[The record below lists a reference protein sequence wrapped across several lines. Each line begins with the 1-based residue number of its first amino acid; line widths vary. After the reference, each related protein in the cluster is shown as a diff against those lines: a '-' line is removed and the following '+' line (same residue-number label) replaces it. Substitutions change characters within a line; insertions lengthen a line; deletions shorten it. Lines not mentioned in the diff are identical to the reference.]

1 MAPEELRR
9 LDALLTTGLGL
20 ARKAPSGRLLLARI
34 ADSIEVDWIPRPWG
48 EEIASELEA
57 ARAAGSEPLDTRTVA
72 RVLRD
77 AWGTRPQDELDDLD
91 PDPVAVTPGAQVH
104 RGLLD
109 GKPVAV
115 KVLRPGLAASVRQD
129 MALLELLAA
138 PLGSAFPGVDPAAAT
153 REFRER
159 VLEELDLEHEAEVQ
173 RLFHR
178 ALRGNPFLSVPAPI
192 TRLCHESVLVSEW
205 ADGVALWDAPDSDLA
220 AARLVAFGIGAAV
233 TVGVSH
239 ADLHP
244 DNVLVGPDGGLTIL
258 DFGATRRVDRERVA
272 AAIGVLDAL
281 ADADADAD
289 GDALGRAMAAL
300 GWLPAANGPAAM
312 QLARHAL
319 GELRVPGRTRL
330 DDAAVLA
337 ARDRALEQPQL
348 IGELL
353 VAGSPPPEDLW
364 PARGFAVMFS
374 TIARIGATGDWWEFL
389 RTALTEGWGAKAK
402 K

>member
-1 MAPEELRR
+1 MPEELRR

-20 ARKAPSGRLLLARI
+20 AHKAPSGRLLLARI
-34 ADSIEVDWIPRPWG
+34 ADSIDLGWIPRPWG
-48 EEIASELEA
+48 DEIASELEA
-57 ARAAGSEPLDTRTVA
+57 ARAAGSEPLDPRTVA

-77 AWGTRPQDELDDLD
+77 AWGTRPEDELDALD
-91 PDPVAVTPGAQVH
+91 SEPVAVTPGAQVH
-104 RGLLD
+104 RGSLD

-129 MALLELLAA
+129 MALLELLAG
-138 PLGSAFPGVDPAAAT
+138 PLGSAFPGVDPPAAT

-178 ALRGNPFLSVPAPI
+178 ALRGHPFLSVPAPV
-192 TRLCHESVLVSEW
+192 TGLCHESVLVSEW
-205 ADGVALWDAPDSDLA
+205 ADGVSLWDAPDPDLA
-220 AARLVAFGIGAAV
+220 AARLVTFGIGAAV

-281 ADADADAD
+281 ADAD
-289 GDALGRAMAAL
+289 GEALGRAMAAL

-312 QLARHAL
+312 QLARHTL
-319 GELRVPGRTRL
+319 GELRLPGRTRL
-330 DDAAVLA
+330 DDGAVLA
-337 ARDRALEQPQL
+337 ARDRALEQPRL

-353 VAGSPPPEDLW
+353 AAGSPPPEDLW

-374 TIARIGATGDWWEFL
+374 TIARSGATGDWWQLL
-389 RTALTEGWGAKAK
+389 RTALSEGWDAKVVK
-402 K
+402 

>member
-1 MAPEELRR
+1 MAPEDLRR

-77 AWGTRPQDELDDLD
+77 AWETRPEDELDDLE

-104 RGLLD
+104 RGSLD

-129 MALLELLAA
+129 MALLELLAG

-178 ALRGNPFLSVPAPI
+178 ALRGHPFLSVPAPV

-205 ADGVALWDAPDSDLA
+205 ADGVSLWDAPDSDLA

-233 TVGVSH
+233 TIGVSH

-244 DNVLVGPDGGLTIL
+244 DNVLVGSRRRPDDPRLRRDPARGPRAGGRPRSECS
-258 DFGATRRVDRERVA
+258 TRSPPPMAKRWVS
-272 AAIGVLDAL
+272 
-281 ADADADAD
+281 
-289 GDALGRAMAAL
+289 AMAAL

-319 GELRVPGRTRL
+319 GR
-330 DDAAVLA
+330 A
-337 ARDRALEQPQL
+337 ARP
-348 IGELL
+348 
-353 VAGSPPPEDLW
+353 GSH
-364 PARGFAVMFS
+364 AA
-374 TIARIGATGDWWEFL
+374 
-389 RTALTEGWGAKAK
+389 
-402 K
+402 

>member
-1 MAPEELRR
+1 MAPDELRR

-34 ADSIEVDWIPRPWG
+34 ADSIELGWIPRPWG
-48 EEIASELEA
+48 DEIAAELEA
-57 ARAAGSEPLDTRTVA
+57 AQAAANEPLDGRAVE
-72 RVLRD
+72 RILRD
-77 AWGTRPQDELDDLD
+77 AWGTSPEDELDDLA
-91 PDPVAVTPGAQVH
+91 PDPVAVTPGTQVH
-104 RGLLD
+104 RGSLD

-115 KVLRPGLAASVRQD
+115 KVVRPGLAASVRQD
-129 MALLELLAA
+129 MALLELLAG
-138 PLGSAFPGVDPAAAT
+138 PLGSAFPGIDPAAAT

-178 ALRGNPFLSVPAPI
+178 ALRGHPFLSVPAPV
-192 TRLCHESVLVSEW
+192 THLCHESVLVSEW
-205 ADGVALWDAPDSDLA
+205 ADGVSLWDASDPDLA

-281 ADADADAD
+281 ADAD
-289 GDALGRAMAAL
+289 GEALGHAMAAL

-337 ARDRALEQPQL
+337 ARDRALDQPQL

-353 VAGSPPPEDLW
+353 VAGSPPAEDLW

-374 TIARIGATGDWWEFL
+374 TIARIGATGDWVALL
-389 RTALTEGWGAKAK
+389 RTALTEGWGEKTMK
-402 K
+402 